1 MSTADRAAEAFR
13 TLSAVQLRAWAE
25 DNDQVVRLRTNRD
38 LLPSGHLASRVPVL
52 VEWRSSRLE
61 GDAPYAVLRNVNY
74 GGNPLERTTV
84 LHSVRMPLDCI
95 DYVEF
100 TLVPL
105 APGGRNGPVQHGHL
119 RFVFDPDRRPLLL
132 TLDGSPA
139 GADARIDDLILSW
152 EPWRFKNDGFN
163 FIKALGDDFNLSLR
177 AYAGAQRYLED
188 VLEGYE
194 WYSYR
199 LKLPGGRSGAFE
211 LLKVAL
217 VLGDSAARHTMA
229 QLLDEAEK
237 TWLDKAPPGAASDEK
252 LHADWDELR
261 RRIENAERPAFDA
274 PALDDQ
280 DLTYQTLVRSC
291 AALARYTVLL
301 AARRLVDRGEADGLN
316 LEKLPEAALDT
327 TEPWMISV
335 PKADLRGL
343 FLRAPSALRFIT
355 RHPQSVPSRIP
366 RELDQAGLLV
376 RKGVR
381 PWLLRFG
388 PKALKPYDSDG
399 VRRFTP

>member
-1 MSTADRAAEAFR
+1 MSTTDPAAKAFR
-13 TLSAVQLRAWAE
+13 TLTPAQLRSWAE
-25 DNDQVVRLRTNRD
+25 DNHQVIRLRTNRD
-38 LLPSGHLASRVPVL
+38 LLPSGHLASRIPVL
-52 VEWRSSRLE
+52 IEWRSSELE
-61 GDAPYAVLRNVNY
+61 GETPYAVLRNVNY

-84 LHSVRMPLDCI
+84 LHAVRMPLDCI
-95 DYVEF
+95 DHVEF

-119 RFVFDPDRRPLLL
+119 RFVFDPARRPVLS

-152 EPWRFKNDGFN
+152 EPWRFKNDGFS
-163 FIKALGDDFNLSLR
+163 FIKALGDDFDLSLR

-199 LKLPGGRSGAFE
+199 LKLPGGRAGAFE

-229 QLLDEAEK
+229 HLLDQAE
-237 TWLDKAPPGAASDEK
+237 TAWLDTAPSGAAGDDERQ
-252 LHADWDELR
+252 ADWHELR
-261 RRIENAERPAFDA
+261 RRIEDSERPAFDA
-274 PALDDQ
+274 PALGDQ
-280 DLTYQTLVRSC
+280 ALTYQTLVRSC

-301 AARRLVDRGEADGLN
+301 AARRLVDRGLSDGVTIK
-316 LEKLPEAALDT
+316 KLPEAALDT
-327 TEPWMISV
+327 TEPWMKSV
-335 PKADLRGL
+335 PKTDLRGL
-343 FLRAPSALRFIT
+343 FLRAPSALRFIS

-366 RELDQAGLLV
+366 GELDQAGLLV
-376 RKGVR
+376 RKGAK

-388 PKALKPYDSDG
+388 PKALKPYDSEG
-399 VRRFTP
+399 ARLFTP

>member
-1 MSTADRAAEAFR
+1 MSTADPAATAFR
-13 TLSAVQLRAWAE
+13 TLTPAQLRSWAE
-25 DNDQVVRLRTNRD
+25 DNHQVIRLRTNRD

-52 VEWRSSRLE
+52 IEWRSSALE
-61 GDAPYAVLRNVNY
+61 GETPYAVLRNVNY

-84 LHSVRMPLDCI
+84 LHTIRMPLDCI
-95 DYVEF
+95 DHVEF

-105 APGGRNGPVQHGHL
+105 APGGRKGPVQHGHL
-119 RFVFDPDRRPLLL
+119 RFVFDPSRRPALA

-139 GADARIDDLILSW
+139 GADARIDDLVLSW
-152 EPWRFKNDGFN
+152 EPWRFKNDGFS
-163 FIKALGDDFNLSLR
+163 FIKAMGDAFDLSLR

-199 LKLPGGRSGAFE
+199 LKLPGGRAGAFE

-217 VLGDSAARHTMA
+217 VLGDGVARHTMA
-229 QLLDEAEK
+229 EMLDEAEQASHE
-237 TWLDKAPPGAASDEK
+237 TAPPGADGN
-252 LHADWDELR
+252 ADWHELR
-261 RRIENAERPAFDA
+261 HRIEQSERPAFDA

-280 DLTYQTLVRSC
+280 VTTYQTLVRSC

-301 AARRLVDRGEADGLN
+301 AARRLVDRGLSDGVDLD
-316 LEKLPEAALDT
+316 KLPEAALST
-327 TEPWMISV
+327 TEPWMKSV

-376 RKGVR
+376 RKGEK

-388 PKALKPYDSDG
+388 PKALRPYDSEG
-399 VRRFTP
+399 ARLFTP